1 MVPQSGFT
9 RAEITH
15 VGDSSR
21 CRSEHKGDVVL
32 RETCQIVVTSL
43 CDVDGVL
50 SHVPFQSLCQGVR
63 PPLGGGKPTCQQREE
78 GDGSS
83 RGTREGALFTPAQE
97 ILSVQQD
104 NIPKCPQSLHRTHA
118 SGLSWAS
125 KMQPEHWAAQ
135 GRRTRYKGQQKHR
148 INRYVFMDH

>member
-78 GDGSS
+78 GDGRS
-83 RGTREGALFTPAQE
+83 RGTREGTLFTPAPRRYLVFSRTTSPSAPRAYTE
-97 ILSVQQD
+97 LT
-104 NIPKCPQSLHRTHA
+104 PQ
-118 SGLSWAS
+118 
-125 KMQPEHWAAQ
+125 
-135 GRRTRYKGQQKHR
+135 
-148 INRYVFMDH
+148 V